1 MSNKKYTEEELVRF
15 GLYLLSEH
23 RHKMLAKPR
32 KNGIPLKEKARL
44 VFHADVENWKFQEE
58 NLDNNG

>member
-23 RHKMLAKPR
+23 RRKMLALN
-32 KNGIPLKEKARL
+32 KNGIPLKERAKQ
-44 VFHADVENWKFQEE
+44 VHHADFENWKFQEE
-58 NLDNNG
+58 SNG